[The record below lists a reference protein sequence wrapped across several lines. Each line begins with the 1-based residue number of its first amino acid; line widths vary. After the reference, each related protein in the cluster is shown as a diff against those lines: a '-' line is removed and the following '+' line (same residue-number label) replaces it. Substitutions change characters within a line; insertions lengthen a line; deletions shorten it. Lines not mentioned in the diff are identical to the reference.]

1 MHILKPDKIQT
12 QQGEVVTKS
21 QVAVGSCGEDRQ
33 FSLRPRQLVG
43 TQVQSIKQTRLMFLK
58 MDQDTKLG
66 EFETGVKSERREGGD
81 KYDQNTL

>member
-1 MHILKPDKIQT
+1 MHILKPDKILT

-43 TQVQSIKQTRLMFLK
+43 RPYS
-58 MDQDTKLG
+58 
-66 EFETGVKSERREGGD
+66 SA
-81 KYDQNTL
+81 KYKTN